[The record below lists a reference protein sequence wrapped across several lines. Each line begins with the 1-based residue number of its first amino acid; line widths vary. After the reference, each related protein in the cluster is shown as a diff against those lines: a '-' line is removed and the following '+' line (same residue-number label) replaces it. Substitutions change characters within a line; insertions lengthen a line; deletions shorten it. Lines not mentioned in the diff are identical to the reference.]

1 MLPVILGKETLE
13 KIDRFRY
20 LDSVIIDTGQAKD
33 CCCPCC
39 LGLGCGVDLR
49 SESTRK
55 FRSTRLW
62 SRRPSSKA
70 VRRGQWIGDLHKFQM
85 FDQFCL
91 HQILH
96 VPWNHFIQNT
106 AVLPRRKIGSL
117 QKALLKRRLWFVSP
131 CSSLI
136 TGWIY
141 PWEDCPAPQ
150 CNRMLAELEWLRMVK
165 EDVEPFLDPRVSN
178 TLHWNRDWLTLID
191 SITSD
196 HRVWL
201 AFVREIR
208 STESA

>member
-1 MLPVILGKETLE
+1 MLLRTRVW
-13 KIDRFRY
+13 
-20 LDSVIIDTGQAKD
+20 
-33 CCCPCC
+33 C
-39 LGLGCGVDLR
+39 R
-49 SESTRK
+49 SEIRINTKVQIYQAMVKTTLVYGSET
-55 FRSTRLW
+55 W
-62 SRRPSSKA
+62 PVNWGPSQTPDVGSVLLA
-70 VRRGQWIGDLHKFQM
+70 PNF
-85 FDQFCL
+85 
-91 HQILH
+91 H